1 MGQKVNPIGF
11 RLGVN
16 QRWASNWYTDK
27 GQKEFINEDAKIRRF
42 LAEKIK
48 TAGLSRTEI
57 TRTGKNSSDKDG
69 TGKDG
74 AGKDGTDQNLQV
86 TAYVG
91 RPGMVFGR
99 KGENL
104 DKVKNSLRKYIKREK
119 LELHIKEV
127 KRPETDAKLIAIN
140 VANQLEK
147 RFSFRRVIKK
157 AIQNARRSS
166 VAGCK
171 IMVSGRLNGAEM
183 ARTEWLREGR
193 VPLHTIRHSIDYAT
207 HEAKTTYGV
216 IGVKV
221 WVFQGEIRKHKQ

>member
-16 QRWASNWYTDK
+16 QRWLSNWYTDK
-27 GQKEFINEDAKIRRF
+27 GHKEFLNEDAKIRKF
-42 LAEKIK
+42 LSEKIQ
-48 TAGLSRTEI
+48 TAGLSKTEI
-57 TRTGKNSSDKDG
+57 ER
-69 TGKDG
+69 
-74 AGKDGTDQNLQV
+74 AGKDDTGKNLQV

-104 DKVKNSLRKYIKREK
+104 DKVKNSLRKHIKQEK

-140 VANQLEK
+140 VANQLQK

-193 VPLHTIRHSIDYAT
+193 VPLHTIKHSIDYAT
-207 HEAKTTYGV
+207 HEAKTIYGI

-221 WVFQGEIRKHKQ
+221 WVFRGDQRENKKQRNY

>member
-16 QRWASNWYTDK
+16 QRWISNWYTDK

-42 LAEKIK
+42 LSEKVK

-57 TRTGKNSSDKDG
+57 TR
-69 TGKDG
+69 
-74 AGKDGTDQNLQV
+74 AGKDDTGKNLQV
-86 TAYVG
+86 TVYVG

-104 DKVKNSLRKYIKREK
+104 DKVKNSLRKYIKQEK

-183 ARTEWLREGR
+183 ARTEWISI
-193 VPLHTIRHSIDYAT
+193 PFRHSIDYAA
-207 HEAKTTYGV
+207 HEGRFCAFLITKTKG
-216 IGVKV
+216 KS
-221 WVFQGEIRKHKQ
+221 FF

>member
-16 QRWASNWYTDK
+16 QRWISNWYTDK

-42 LAEKIK
+42 LSEKVK

-57 TRTGKNSSDKDG
+57 TR
-69 TGKDG
+69 
-74 AGKDGTDQNLQV
+74 AGKDDTGKNLQV
-86 TAYVG
+86 TVYVG

-104 DKVKNSLRKYIKREK
+104 DKVKNSLRKYIKQEK

-157 AIQNARRSS
+157 ALVLSYPFVRAILSTIQATTNHNFTA
-166 VAGCK
+166 CY
-171 IMVSGRLNGAEM
+171 
-183 ARTEWLREGR
+183 ARTTNLSI
-193 VPLHTIRHSIDYAT
+193 LNCLFNHST
-207 HEAKTTYGV
+207 KG
-216 IGVKV
+216 KS
-221 WVFQGEIRKHKQ
+221 FF